1 MKSLVSY
8 SIISYIL
15 QLKDRHNGNILID
28 KEGHIIHIDF
38 GFVLNNSPGSIGFE
52 MAPFK
57 LSQDYIEVL
66 NPPSHF
72 TSAKDGKRHPCWDS
86 PSAAS
91 RFDPLHPHQLD
102 SFHEFVEL
110 FKVSF
115 KKIRKHAERI
125 ITIVELMQVGK
136 STFYIFLSFRQIY
149 INQNK
154 KKNPQLTFNDSVF
167 IPHIKKPLF

>member
-1 MKSLVSY
+1 MKSLVAY

-57 LSQDYIEVL
+57 LSQDYIEV
-66 NPPSHF
+66 
-72 TSAKDGKRHPCWDS
+72 
-86 PSAAS
+86 
-91 RFDPLHPHQLD
+91 
-102 SFHEFVEL
+102 
-110 FKVSF
+110 SF

-125 ITIVELMQVGK
+125 ITIVELMQVGEIEAAMFRREREMVIK
-136 STFYIFLSFRQIY
+136 NLRERFQLSLTSDAKLDEFIE
-149 INQNK
+149 NK
-154 KKNPQLTFNDSVF
+154 LILSSLNSVF
-167 IPHIKKPLF
+167 TKLYDSFQYFSQGVL